1 MARAKKLKCSARYG
15 SFGFGGLSP
24 IKQCTKPA
32 TVRET
37 HTVDDFVSSVPEFS
51 RKGGTYVNLFC
62 DRHRTTV
69 TSTTSKSLTIETI

>member
-37 HTVDDFVSSVPEFS
+37 HTVEAFVSSVPEFS

-69 TSTTSKSLTIETI
+69 TSTTSKSFKAETI